1 MNDEIIVERE
11 RESQGMI
18 QNKLID
24 LQMKINLKVLQMKEV
39 LNKRKILY
47 LIILQKLLN

>member
-11 RESQGMI
+11 RESQRMI

-24 LQMKINLKVLQMKEV
+24 LQMKINQKILQMKEIQ
-39 LNKRKILY
+39 R
-47 LIILQKLLN
+47 